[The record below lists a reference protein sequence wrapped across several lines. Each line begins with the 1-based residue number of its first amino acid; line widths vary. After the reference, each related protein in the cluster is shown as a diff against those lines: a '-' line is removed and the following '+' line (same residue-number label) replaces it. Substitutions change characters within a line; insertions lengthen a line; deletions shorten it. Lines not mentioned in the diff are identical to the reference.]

1 MLGVRVMHVL
11 ARTRRAA
18 LTVCFDTL
26 LSAIVATAS
35 PVMARAAHRPEPE
48 PVPVSKSAGHF
59 ANWVTSSSDSHG
71 MPFVIIDKKNAQV
84 AVYYPDGRLRGAAP
98 ALLGLAVGDD
108 TVPGIGQRK
117 LSSIAPAERTT
128 PAGRFTAS
136 LGNDLGKKNVLWVD
150 YDDAISL
157 HRVIT
162 SNRKERRLQRL
173 ATASILDN
181 RISLGCINVP
191 ATFFDT
197 VVEPTFTGTSGIV
210 YILPDVR
217 SIQAVFPAYG
227 AAE

>member
-18 LTVCFDTL
+18 LTVCFDIL

-35 PVMARAAHRPEPE
+35 PAMARAAHRPEPE
-48 PVPVSKSAGHF
+48 PVPVSISAGHF

-162 SNRKERRLQRL
+162 TKQRLHRL

-181 RISLGCINVP
+181 RISYGCINVP
-191 ATFFDT
+191 AKFFDT

-217 SIQAVFPAYG
+217 SILSVFPAYKI
-227 AAE
+227 AE

>member
-162 SNRKERRLQRL
+162 TKQRLHRL

-181 RISLGCINVP
+181 RISYGCINVP
-191 ATFFDT
+191 AKFFDT

-217 SIQAVFPAYG
+217 SILSVFPAYKI
-227 AAE
+227 AE

>member
-1 MLGVRVMHVL
+1 MLGVRTMRAP
-11 ARTRRAA
+11 ARTSRAA
-18 LTVCFDTL
+18 LTVCLDIMI
-26 LSAIVATAS
+26 SAIVATTS
-35 PVMARAAHRPEPE
+35 PAMGRAAHQ
-48 PVPVSKSAGHF
+48 PVPELMSVSKDAGHF
-59 ANWVTSSSDSHG
+59 ANWVIASSDSHG
-71 MPFVIIDKKNAQV
+71 MPFVIVDKKNAQV
-84 AVYYPDGRLRGAAP
+84 LVYYPDGRLRGAAP
-98 ALLGLAVGDD
+98 ALLGLALGDD

-136 LGNDLGKKNVLWVD
+136 LGNDLGKKNVVWVD

-181 RISLGCINVP
+181 RISFGCINVP
-191 ATFFDT
+191 EKFFDA

-217 SIQAVFPAYG
+217 SFLSVFPAYKI
-227 AAE
+227 AE

>member
-35 PVMARAAHRPEPE
+35 PAMARAAHRPEPE
-48 PVPVSKSAGHF
+48 PVPVSISAGHF

-162 SNRKERRLQRL
+162 TKQRLHRL

-181 RISLGCINVP
+181 RISYGCINVP
-191 ATFFDT
+191 AKFFDT

-217 SIQAVFPAYG
+217 SVLSVFPAYKI
-227 AAE
+227 AE